1 MRSLRPGRQADAS
14 KGEVCEAAAGYAGSL
29 LYLIESVQNKQAW
42 HRQPERKSMED
53 NVRKSNIN
61 WYPGHM
67 AKTKRMMEEN
77 IKLVDVVVEIV
88 DARIPF
94 SSKNPYLNRLWQ
106 RRPRV
111 IVLNKTDLAD
121 EAVTK
126 RWKEWYQ
133 KQGFG
138 VTSIDALHGKGMKE
152 VSALAVEMC
161 KEKRARDAAK
171 GYQNRPIRMMI
182 TGIPNVGKSTLINQ
196 VAGRSGAAKTG
207 NKPGV
212 TKGKQWIKVRGDLEL
227 LDTPGILWPKFD
239 DLELAYKIAFIGSIK
254 DEVLDTYTMAAKLLE
269 CLVARYP
276 KKMMERFKLNEEH
289 LQLSGEHLLEEIG
302 KKRGHLRAG
311 GIVDVERT
319 AILVMD
325 EFRSAKIGRVSL
337 ETPEEVEAARE
348 AAKDAAHKEENQK
361 ETAEP
366 AVEKEENHA
375 ETEG

>member
-1 MRSLRPGRQADAS
+1 MNHDV
-14 KGEVCEAAAGYAGSL
+14 KFE
-29 LYLIESVQNKQAW
+29 
-42 HRQPERKSMED
+42 
-53 NVRKSNIN
+53 NVNAFSSAQIN

-94 SSKNPYLNRLWQ
+94 SSKNPYLNQLWK

-111 IVLNKTDLAD
+111 IAMNKTDLAD

-133 KQGFG
+133 KQGYG
-138 VTSIDALHGKGMKE
+138 VTTIDALHGKGLKE
-152 VSALAVEMC
+152 ISALAVELC
-161 KEKRARDAAK
+161 KEKRQREAAK

-196 VAGRSGAAKTG
+196 VAGRAGAAKTG

-227 LDTPGILWPKFD
+227 LDTPGILWPKFED
-239 DLELAYKIAFIGSIK
+239 QEIGYKIAFIGSIK
-254 DEVLDTYTMAAKLLE
+254 DEVLDTYTLAAKLVS
-269 CLVARYP
+269 CLAKRYP
-276 KKMMERFKLNEEH
+276 KALLERYKLDEE
-289 LQLSGEHLLEEIG
+289 QLDQSGEHLLEAIG

-319 AILVMD
+319 AVLVVD
-325 EFRSAKIGRVSL
+325 EFRSGKLGRLSL
-337 ETPEEVEAARE
+337 ETPEEW
-348 AAKDAAHKEENQK
+348 EEK
-361 ETAEP
+361 
-366 AVEKEENHA
+366 HA
-375 ETEG
+375 ETKG

>member
-1 MRSLRPGRQADAS
+1 MNHDV
-14 KGEVCEAAAGYAGSL
+14 KFE
-29 LYLIESVQNKQAW
+29 
-42 HRQPERKSMED
+42 
-53 NVRKSNIN
+53 NVNAFSSAQIN

-94 SSKNPYLNRLWQ
+94 SSKNPYLNQLWK

-111 IVLNKTDLAD
+111 IAMNKTDLAD

-133 KQGFG
+133 KQGYG
-138 VTSIDALHGKGMKE
+138 VTTIDALHGKGLKE
-152 VSALAVEMC
+152 ISALSVELC
-161 KEKRARDAAK
+161 KEKRQREAAK

-196 VAGRSGAAKTG
+196 VAGRAGAAKTG

-227 LDTPGILWPKFD
+227 LDTPGILWPKFED
-239 DLELAYKIAFIGSIK
+239 QEIGYKIAFIGSIK
-254 DEVLDTYTMAAKLLE
+254 DEVLDTYTLAAKLVS
-269 CLVARYP
+269 CLAKRYP
-276 KKMMERFKLNEEH
+276 KALLERYKLDEE
-289 LQLSGEHLLEEIG
+289 LLAQSGEHLLEAIG

-319 AILVMD
+319 AVLVVD
-325 EFRSAKIGRVSL
+325 EFRSGKLGRLSL
-337 ETPEEVEAARE
+337 ETPEEW
-348 AAKDAAHKEENQK
+348 EEK
-361 ETAEP
+361 
-366 AVEKEENHA
+366 HA
-375 ETEG
+375 ETKD

>member
-1 MRSLRPGRQADAS
+1 
-14 KGEVCEAAAGYAGSL
+14 
-29 LYLIESVQNKQAW
+29 
-42 HRQPERKSMED
+42 MED
-53 NVRKSNIN
+53 NVRKNNIN

-111 IVLNKTDLAD
+111 IVLNKADLAD

-133 KQGFG
+133 KQGYG
-138 VTSIDALHGKGMKE
+138 VTVIDALHGKGMKE

-161 KEKRARDAAK
+161 QEKRARDAAK
-171 GYQNRPIRMMI
+171 GYRNRSIRMMV

-196 VAGRSGAAKTG
+196 LAGRSGAAKTG

-227 LDTPGILWPKFD
+227 LDTPGILWPKIED
-239 DLELAYKIAFIGSIK
+239 REMGYKIAFIGSIK
-254 DEVLDTYTMAAKLLE
+254 DEILDTYTMAARLLD
-269 CLVARYP
+269 CLAKRYP
-276 KKMMERFKLNEEH
+276 KALMERFKLQEEH
-289 LQLSGEHLLEEIG
+289 LSLSGEHLLEEIG
-302 KKRGHLRAG
+302 KKRGHLRSG
-311 GIVDVERT
+311 GMVDVERT
-319 AILVMD
+319 AVLVMD
-325 EFRSAKIGRVSL
+325 EFRGGKIGRLSL
-337 ETPEEVEAARE
+337 ETPEEL
-348 AAKDAAHKEENQK
+348 EESQK
-361 ETAEP
+361 KAED
-366 AVEKEENHA
+366 EEHNA
-375 ETEG
+375 ETES

>member
-1 MRSLRPGRQADAS
+1 
-14 KGEVCEAAAGYAGSL
+14 
-29 LYLIESVQNKQAW
+29 
-42 HRQPERKSMED
+42 MED

-269 CLVARYP
+269 CLAKRYP
-276 KKMMERFKLNEEH
+276 KKMMERYKLGEEH

-337 ETPEEVEAARE
+337 ETPEEIE
-348 AAKDAAHKEENQK
+348 AAKEASKKAAALS
-361 ETAEP
+361 ETADQ
-366 AVEKEENHA
+366 VGEKEEEHA
-375 ETEG
+375 KTEG

>member
-1 MRSLRPGRQADAS
+1 M
-14 KGEVCEAAAGYAGSL
+14 
-29 LYLIESVQNKQAW
+29 
-42 HRQPERKSMED
+42 
-53 NVRKSNIN
+53 
-61 WYPGHM
+61 
-67 AKTKRMMEEN
+67 
-77 IKLVDVVVEIV
+77 
-88 DARIPF
+88 
-94 SSKNPYLNRLWQ
+94 
-106 RRPRV
+106 
-111 IVLNKTDLAD
+111 
-121 EAVTK
+121 
-126 RWKEWYQ
+126 
-133 KQGFG
+133 
-138 VTSIDALHGKGMKE
+138 
-152 VSALAVEMC
+152 
-161 KEKRARDAAK
+161 
-171 GYQNRPIRMMI
+171 
-182 TGIPNVGKSTLINQ
+182 
-196 VAGRSGAAKTG
+196 
-207 NKPGV
+207 
-212 TKGKQWIKVRGDLEL
+212 
-227 LDTPGILWPKFD
+227 DTPGILWPKFD

>member
-1 MRSLRPGRQADAS
+1 MD
-14 KGEVCEAAAGYAGSL
+14 
-29 LYLIESVQNKQAW
+29 
-42 HRQPERKSMED
+42 D
-53 NVRKSNIN
+53 NVRKNNIN

-77 IKLVDVVVEIV
+77 IKLVDVVVEVV

-94 SSKNPYLNRLWQ
+94 SSKNPYLKRLWQ

-111 IVLNKTDLAD
+111 VVLNKTDLAD

-133 KQGFG
+133 KQGYG

-152 VSALAVEMC
+152 VAALAVEMC

-227 LDTPGILWPKFD
+227 LDTPGILWPKFE
-239 DLELAYKIAFIGSIK
+239 DLDIAYKIAFIGSIK
-254 DEVLDTYTMAAKLLE
+254 DEVLDTYTLAAKLLD
-269 CLVARYP
+269 CLAKRYP
-276 KKMMERFKLNEEH
+276 KKLVERFKLSEEQ
-289 LQLSGEHLLEEIG
+289 LGLSGEHLLEEIG

-319 AILVMD
+319 AILVVD
-325 EFRSAKIGRVSL
+325 EFRSAKIGRLSL
-337 ETPEEVEAARE
+337 EAPEEMIVE
-348 AAKDAAHKEENQK
+348 KK
-361 ETAEP
+361 
-366 AVEKEENHA
+366 EKEEKNA

>member
-1 MRSLRPGRQADAS
+1 
-14 KGEVCEAAAGYAGSL
+14 
-29 LYLIESVQNKQAW
+29 
-42 HRQPERKSMED
+42 MED
-53 NVRKSNIN
+53 NVRKNNIN

-133 KQGFG
+133 KQGYG

-182 TGIPNVGKSTLINQ
+182 TGIPNVGK
-196 VAGRSGAAKTG
+196 
-207 NKPGV
+207 
-212 TKGKQWIKVRGDLEL
+212 
-227 LDTPGILWPKFD
+227 
-239 DLELAYKIAFIGSIK
+239 
-254 DEVLDTYTMAAKLLE
+254 
-269 CLVARYP
+269 
-276 KKMMERFKLNEEH
+276 
-289 LQLSGEHLLEEIG
+289 
-302 KKRGHLRAG
+302 
-311 GIVDVERT
+311 
-319 AILVMD
+319 
-325 EFRSAKIGRVSL
+325 
-337 ETPEEVEAARE
+337 
-348 AAKDAAHKEENQK
+348 
-361 ETAEP
+361 
-366 AVEKEENHA
+366 
-375 ETEG
+375 

>member
-1 MRSLRPGRQADAS
+1 
-14 KGEVCEAAAGYAGSL
+14 
-29 LYLIESVQNKQAW
+29 
-42 HRQPERKSMED
+42 MED
-53 NVRKSNIN
+53 NVRKNNIN

-126 RWKEWYQ
+126 RWKAWYQ
-133 KQGFG
+133 KQGYG
-138 VTSIDALHGKGMKE
+138 VIAIDALHGKGMKE

-161 KEKRARDAAK
+161 KEKRAREAAK
-171 GYQNRPIRMMI
+171 GYRNRPIRIMI
-182 TGIPNVGKSTLINQ
+182 TGIPNVGKSTFINSF
-196 VAGRSGAAKTG
+196 AGKASAKTG

-212 TKGKQWIKVRGDLEL
+212 TRGKQWIKVRGDLEL
-227 LDTPGILWPKFD
+227 LDTPGILWPKFED
-239 DLELAYKIAFIGSIK
+239 PDIAYKIAYIGSIK
-254 DEVLDTYTMAAKLLE
+254 DEVLDTYTMAARLLD
-269 CLVARYP
+269 CLVKRYP
-276 KKMMERFKLNEEH
+276 KALMERYKLKEEH
-289 LQLSGEHLLEEIG
+289 KELSGEQLLEEIG
-302 KKRGHLRAG
+302 KKRGHLRPG

-325 EFRSAKIGRVSL
+325 EFRSARIGRLSL
-337 ETPEEVEAARE
+337 ETPEELNNRRE
-348 AAKDAAHKEENQK
+348 EMENEENNGK
-361 ETAEP
+361 
-366 AVEKEENHA
+366 
-375 ETEG
+375 TEG